1 MKTLLEFR
9 RHVERRWAEK
19 IQSTRQIHRQIVV
32 AAGRAMQRTFNDDR
46 SLIPV
51 PVRVVNRRPFDRV
64 RSRD

>member
-19 IQSTRQIHRQIVV
+19 IQSIHRQIVV